1 MPNNNSSLRLLLLS
15 LMLISK
21 SWQTLLLLNG
31 MSFFH
36 AFAWI
41 MPIYFSRHN
50 SSVIP
55 LSLAQAVRF
64 PFSGSITEWTT
75 QLTMTDDFPDW
86 GGGRIWAFIYFLFPA
101 CFNKSLSEKFWE
113 SAYLKK
119 EKKKSSKCLSLTGQG
134 TIWQFKL

>member
-50 SSVIP
+50 SSIIP

-86 GGGRIWAFIYFLFPA
+86 GGVESGHLFIFYSQLVSTKLCQRNFGRVHIWRR
-101 CFNKSLSEKFWE
+101 
-113 SAYLKK
+113 
-119 EKKKSSKCLSLTGQG
+119 KKKSSKCLSLTGQG